1 MPSLIEGRLRRVLPR
16 LRESAARAAYLR
28 SEIESRGEL
37 DVAIALDGICG
48 ASEQADPVAR
58 DVLASLVT
66 LLAEPTL
73 APRFAALRTLAEHH
87 ALLPL
92 ARLLRR
98 PPASRDTPP
107 EDGVTQR
114 VATARDGRPLTLGE
128 RRALAR
134 RPSRAAL
141 DKVLL
146 DPHPMVIRNV
156 LGNPRLTEDD
166 VLRLLARR
174 PAVVHAIAEV
184 ARHPTWS
191 QRARLR
197 MAIVQNPGTPP
208 EIGVPLVRLLVRPE
222 LLRLL
227 HSPDVPKLVRAA
239 AREMLERR
247 PPVPERG
254 DVPRQ

>member
-1 MPSLIEGRLRRVLPR
+1 MLPR

-28 SEIESRGEL
+28 NEIETRPALE
-37 DVAIALDGICG
+37 VALALDGMCG

-73 APRFAALRTLAEHH
+73 GPRFTVLRRFAEEH

-92 ARLLRR
+92 GRLRR
-98 PPASRDTPP
+98 RRPLRGRRRPTTPP
-107 EDGVTQR
+107 HP
-114 VATARDGRPLTLGE
+114 ACRDRA
-128 RRALAR
+128 RRASSDPRGAPGAR
-134 RPSRAAL
+134 PPPSRAPL

-166 VLRLLARR
+166 VLRLVARR
-174 PAVVHAIAEV
+174 PAVAHAIAEV
-184 ARHPTWS
+184 ARHPRVVAA
-191 QRARLR
+191 RA
-197 MAIVQNPGTPP
+197 PP
-208 EIGVPLVRLLVRPE
+208 HGDRPE
-222 LLRLL
+222 PGHAAGDQR
-227 HSPDVPKLVRAA
+227 PDGAPPRAPGAEAPPPLARRPEGGPRRGAGDAGA
-239 AREMLERR
+239 A

-254 DVPRQ
+254 DVPTQ